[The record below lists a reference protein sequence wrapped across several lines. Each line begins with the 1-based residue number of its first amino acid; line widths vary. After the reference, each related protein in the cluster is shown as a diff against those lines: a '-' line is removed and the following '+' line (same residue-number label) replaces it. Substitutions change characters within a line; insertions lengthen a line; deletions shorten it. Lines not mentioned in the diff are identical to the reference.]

1 MLQSLGFIT
10 QELEADGMEVDDS
23 IVYEIAANVMREYS
37 GVEKY
42 LLDKFGVSDA
52 QCWIADRI

>member
-1 MLQSLGFIT
+1 
-10 QELEADGMEVDDS
+10 MEVDDS